1 MEVFTNL
8 SREEVALAC
17 NRFRGRLEKV
27 IGANGDF
34 IEYIFSQ
41 LLNKHCHKKLR
52 FYLVSKYVFMRERE
66 RKLKKATN
74 SGRTLYIANWEVKLR
89 GKTWRKF
96 L

>member
-1 MEVFTNL
+1 MSEKLQTIKYRRSCVTEVFTNL

-52 FYLVSKYVFMRERE
+52 FYQVCFYERERE
-66 RKLKKATN
+66 
-74 SGRTLYIANWEVKLR
+74 S
-89 GKTWRKF
+89 
-96 L
+96 